1 MKNFPYEVEMN
12 RISLQIKL
20 QNDKMGKA
28 EKRIADWI
36 LNNSGKII
44 SLSIVELAEQCDCG
58 EATIVRFAKRL
69 GLNGFQ
75 ELKFSLA
82 SESGA
87 SPVNTNIT
95 AQDSA
100 FDIYQKVCND
110 IYLSLEKTKGSLN
123 EASLSEAADKICKAG
138 KIIVLGLG
146 NSSSIALD
154 ASHKFM
160 RAELNAIAY
169 TDNHMQ
175 VIAASHLT
183 ENDIAIG
190 ISHSGSSKDVVEAL
204 KLAKEHGATT
214 IAITNSGK
222 SPILKQS
229 DIVLATSSTETQYS
243 ILALNSRIAQLAIID
258 TLYFYIVC
266 KHSDDALKSI
276 QETEHSLLT
285 KKY

>member
-1 MKNFPYEVEMN
+1 MD

-20 QNDKMGKA
+20 LYDKMGKA

-36 LNNSGKII
+36 FENPGKII
-44 SLSIVELAEQCDCG
+44 SLSIVELAEQCECG

-69 GLNGFQ
+69 QLNGFQ

-82 SESGA
+82 AENGGSPA
-87 SPVNTNIT
+87 STHIT
-95 AQDSA
+95 EADSA
-100 FDIYQKVCND
+100 FEIYQKVCND
-110 IYLSLEKTKGSLN
+110 IYLSLEKTKSSLKEN
-123 EASLSEAADKICKAG
+123 LLDEAAEKICKAN
-138 KIIVLGLG
+138 KIVIFGLG
-146 NSSSIALD
+146 NSSAIAID
-154 ASHKFM
+154 ASHKLM
-160 RAELNAIAY
+160 RAGLNAISY

-175 VIAASHLT
+175 VIAASHLK
-183 ENDIAIG
+183 ENDVAIG

-204 KLAKEHGATT
+204 KIAKEHNATT

-222 SPILKQS
+222 SPILRQS
-229 DIVLATSSTETQYS
+229 DIVLSTASEETQYN

-258 TLYFYIVC
+258 TLYFYIVYSRS
-266 KHSDDALKSI
+266 KDALRSI

>member
-1 MKNFPYEVEMN
+1 MD

-20 QNDKMGKA
+20 LYDKMGKA

-36 LNNSGKII
+36 FENSGKII
-44 SLSIVELAEQCDCG
+44 SLSIVELAEQCKCG

-75 ELKFSLA
+75 ELKFSLS
-82 SESGA
+82 SENGG
-87 SPVNTNIT
+87 SPVSTHIT

-100 FDIYQKVCND
+100 FEIYQKVCND
-110 IYLSLEKTKGSLN
+110 IYLSLEKTKSSLK
-123 EASLSEAADKICKAG
+123 EKLLGEAAEKICKAD
-138 KIIVLGLG
+138 KIVMFGLG
-146 NSSSIALD
+146 NSSAIAID

-160 RAELNAIAY
+160 RAGLNAIAY

-175 VIAASHLT
+175 VIAASHLK

-190 ISHSGSSKDVVEAL
+190 ISHSGSSKDIVEAL
-204 KLAKEHGATT
+204 KIAKEHNATT
-214 IAITNSGK
+214 IAITNGGK

-229 DIVLATSSTETQYS
+229 DIILATSSNETEYN

-258 TLYFYIVC
+258 TLYFYIVYNR
-266 KHSDDALKSI
+266 SGDALKSI

>member
-1 MKNFPYEVEMN
+1 MDK
-12 RISLQIKL
+12 ISLKIKL
-20 QNDKMGKA
+20 LYNSMGKA

-36 LNNSGKII
+36 FENPKKII
-44 SLSIVELAEQCDCG
+44 SLSIIELAEKCECG
-58 EATIVRFAKRL
+58 EATIVRFSKRL

-82 SESGA
+82 AENGG
-87 SPVNTNIT
+87 SPVSTHIT
-95 AQDSA
+95 SDDSA
-100 FDIYQKVCND
+100 FEIYQKVCND
-110 IYLSLEKTKGSLN
+110 IYLSLEKTKNSLKQD
-123 EASLSEAADKICKAG
+123 SLSEAAQRICKSDR
-138 KIIVLGLG
+138 IVIFGLG
-146 NSSSIALD
+146 NSSSIAID

-160 RAELNAIAY
+160 RSGLNAVAY

-190 ISHSGSSKDVVEAL
+190 ISHSGSSKDIVEAL
-204 KLAKEHGATT
+204 KIAKEHKALT

-222 SPILKQS
+222 SPILKHS
-229 DIVLATSSTETQYS
+229 DIVLATSSEETEYN

-258 TLYFYIVC
+258 TLYFYIVYNR
-266 KHSDDALKSI
+266 SEDALQSI
-276 QETEHSLLT
+276 TQTEQSLLT

>member
-1 MKNFPYEVEMN
+1 MD

-20 QNDKMGKA
+20 LYDKMGKA

-36 LNNSGKII
+36 FENPGKII
-44 SLSIVELAEQCDCG
+44 SLSIVELAEQCECG

-69 GLNGFQ
+69 QLNGFQ

-82 SESGA
+82 AENGGSPA
-87 SPVNTNIT
+87 STHIT
-95 AQDSA
+95 ETDSA
-100 FDIYQKVCND
+100 FQIYQKVCND
-110 IYLSLEKTKGSLN
+110 IYLSLEKTKSSLKEN
-123 EASLSEAADKICKAG
+123 LLGEAAEKICKAN
-138 KIIVLGLG
+138 KIVIFGLG
-146 NSSSIALD
+146 NSSAIAID

-160 RAELNAIAY
+160 RAGLNAISY

-175 VIAASHLT
+175 VIAASHLK
-183 ENDIAIG
+183 ENDVAIG

-204 KLAKEHGATT
+204 KIAKEHNATT

-222 SPILKQS
+222 SPILRQS
-229 DIVLATSSTETQYS
+229 DIVLSTTSEETQYN

-258 TLYFYIVC
+258 TLYFYIVYNRS
-266 KHSDDALKSI
+266 KDALRSI

>member
-1 MKNFPYEVEMN
+1 MD

-20 QNDKMGKA
+20 LYNKMGKA

-36 LNNSGKII
+36 LENPGKII
-44 SLSIVELAEQCDCG
+44 SLSIVELAEQCECG

-69 GLNGFQ
+69 QLNGFQ

-82 SESGA
+82 AENGGSPA
-87 SPVNTNIT
+87 STHIT
-95 AQDSA
+95 ETDSA
-100 FDIYQKVCND
+100 FEIYQKVCND
-110 IYLSLEKTKGSLN
+110 IYLSLEKTKNSLKEN
-123 EASLSEAADKICKAG
+123 LLGEAAEKICKAN
-138 KIIVLGLG
+138 KIVIFGLG
-146 NSSSIALD
+146 NSSAIAID

-160 RAELNAIAY
+160 RAGLNAVSY

-175 VIAASHLT
+175 VIAASHLK
-183 ENDIAIG
+183 ENDVAIG

-204 KLAKEHGATT
+204 KIAKEHNATT

-222 SPILKQS
+222 SPILRQS
-229 DIVLATSSTETQYS
+229 DIVLSTTSEETQYN

-258 TLYFYIVC
+258 TLYFYIVYNC
-266 KHSDDALKSI
+266 SKDALKSI

>member
-1 MKNFPYEVEMN
+1 MD

-20 QNDKMGKA
+20 LYDKMGSA

-36 LNNSGKII
+36 FENPGKII
-44 SLSIVELAEQCDCG
+44 SLSIVELAEQCKCG

-69 GLNGFQ
+69 QLNGFQ

-82 SESGA
+82 AENGGSPA
-87 SPVNTNIT
+87 STHIT
-95 AQDSA
+95 ETDSA
-100 FDIYQKVCND
+100 FEIYQKVCND
-110 IYLSLEKTKGSLN
+110 IYLSLEKTKSSLK
-123 EASLSEAADKICKAG
+123 EDLLDKAAEKICKAD
-138 KIIVLGLG
+138 KIVIFGLG
-146 NSSSIALD
+146 NSSAIAID

-160 RAELNAIAY
+160 RAGLNAISY

-175 VIAASHLT
+175 VIAASHLE
-183 ENDIAIG
+183 ENDVAIG

-204 KLAKEHGATT
+204 KIAKEHNATT

-222 SPILKQS
+222 SPILRQS
-229 DIVLATSSTETQYS
+229 DIVLSTASEETQYN

-258 TLYFYIVC
+258 TLYFYIVYSRS
-266 KHSDDALKSI
+266 KDALRSI

>member
-1 MKNFPYEVEMN
+1 MN

-20 QNDKMGKA
+20 LYDKMGKA

-36 LNNSGKII
+36 FENSGKII

-75 ELKFSLA
+75 ELKFSLSAENGGSPA
-82 SESGA
+82 S
-87 SPVNTNIT
+87 THIT
-95 AQDSA
+95 EQDSA
-100 FDIYQKVCND
+100 FEIYQKVCND
-110 IYLSLEKTKGSLN
+110 IYLSLEKTKSSLKEN
-123 EASLSEAADKICKAG
+123 LLGEAAEKICKAG
-138 KIIVLGLG
+138 KIIILGLG
-146 NSSSIALD
+146 NSAAIAID

-160 RAELNAIAY
+160 RAGLNAIAY

-204 KLAKEHGATT
+204 KIAKEHNATT

-229 DIVLATSSTETQYS
+229 DIVLATSSTETQYN

-258 TLYFYIVC
+258 TLYFYIVYNR
-266 KHSDDALKSI
+266 SGDALNSI
-276 QETEHSLLT
+276 KETEHSLLT

>member
-1 MKNFPYEVEMN
+1 MDT
-12 RISLQIKL
+12 ISLQIKL
-20 QNDKMGKA
+20 LYDKMGKA

-36 LNNSGKII
+36 FENPGKII
-44 SLSIVELAEQCDCG
+44 SLSIVELAEQCRCG

-69 GLNGFQ
+69 GFNGFQ

-82 SESGA
+82 SENGG
-87 SPVNTNIT
+87 SPVSTHIT

-100 FDIYQKVCND
+100 FEIYQKVCND
-110 IYLSLEKTKGSLN
+110 IYLSLEKTKNSLK
-123 EASLSEAADKICKAG
+123 EKLLGEAAEKICKAD
-138 KIIVLGLG
+138 KIVIFGLG
-146 NSSSIALD
+146 NSSAIAID

-160 RAELNAIAY
+160 RAGLNAIAY

-175 VIAASHLT
+175 VIAASHLK

-190 ISHSGSSKDVVEAL
+190 ISHSGSSKDIVEAL
-204 KLAKEHGATT
+204 KIAKEHKATT

-229 DIVLATSSTETQYS
+229 DIVLSTASEETEYN

-258 TLYFYIVC
+258 TLYFYIVYNR
-266 KHSDDALKSI
+266 SEDALESI